1 PYTVNRLAE
10 NVPMQRGLLE
20 SHRLNGV
27 LWLTEMDQRP
37 EDVAHFPYGGDPAKI
52 GTTIAVIRRN
62 IFMTILSGHGSW
74 FYDHREGLFNLTAYR
89 KNGWWDNEIIMEDI
103 GKMYSVIEKYHKKPY
118 LPQADVLFVYDTDK
132 FYALKENGEK
142 QYEVYSS
149 VLRAGVSA
157 DTIYLKDL
165 EKCDID
171 RYRLIVFT
179 NAFLLTKEQREKIKA
194 LTRGKQV
201 VWLEAPGYSDD
212 ETLNLSHTEA
222 LLDMKLKKHAAVKG
236 YDTEGILGSG
246 HVDDEIINS
255 DWRIFIEETEDIE
268 VIARYETGKAA
279 AARKGNTWFF
289 ASPMLTPEIALPIV
303 EASGAHRYCEAS
315 GISVLADNRMVLL
328 YTNNDGE
335 KTVRLK
341 NGKTVTKYL
350 KAFTS
355 LVLDA
360 ETGEILMD

>member
-1 PYTVNRLAE
+1 
-10 NVPMQRGLLE
+10 M
-20 SHRLNGV
+20 
-27 LWLTEMDQRP
+27 
-37 EDVAHFPYGGDPAKI
+37 
-52 GTTIAVIRRN
+52 
-62 IFMTILSGHGSW
+62 
-74 FYDHREGLFNLTAYR
+74 
-89 KNGWWDNEIIMEDI
+89 
-103 GKMYSVIEKYHKKPY
+103 
-118 LPQADVLFVYDTDK
+118 
-132 FYALKENGEK
+132 
-142 QYEVYSS
+142 
-149 VLRAGVSA
+149 
-157 DTIYLKDL
+157 
-165 EKCDID
+165 
-171 RYRLIVFT
+171 
-179 NAFLLTKEQREKIKA
+179 
-194 LTRGKQV
+194 
-201 VWLEAPGYSDD
+201 WLEAPGYSDD
-212 ETLNLSHTEA
+212 ETLSLSHTEA

-255 DWRIFIEETEDIE
+255 DWRISIEETEDIE

-303 EASGAHRYCEAS
+303 EAAGAHRYCEAS